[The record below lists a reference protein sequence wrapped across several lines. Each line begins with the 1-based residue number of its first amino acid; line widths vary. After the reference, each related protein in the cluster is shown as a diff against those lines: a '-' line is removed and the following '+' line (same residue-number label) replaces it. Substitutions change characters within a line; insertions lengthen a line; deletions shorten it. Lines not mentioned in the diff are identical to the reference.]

1 MTKSNLSIAFF
12 GTPELTKTILDEMVS
27 AGFAPKVV
35 VTMPDRKSG
44 RKMLLTAP
52 AAKDWALAHDTQVL
66 QPEKLDEHFMAEF
79 KKLGIDVCVVVAYG
93 KILPTE
99 LLQIPKYGMYNVHYS
114 LLPELRGATPVESAI
129 LLGKTETGVTVQ
141 KIATKLDTGD
151 IIVQKKLPIN
161 KDEKTPELRKKLNE
175 IAKKMVVETL
185 TNIEAGTLSVNIQ
198 DENRATYCSKIK
210 KEDGKIDLNGDDIE
224 NYNKYRAYFGW
235 PNVYFFDVDGKR
247 IVVKEATLIG
257 GKFTI
262 LRVTPEGKTETNWPI
277 TLK

>member
-141 KIATKLDTGD
+141 KIAPKLDTGD

-235 PNVYFFDVDGKR
+235 PNVYFFDTDGKR
-247 IVVKEATLIG
+247 IVVKEAVLVD

-262 LRVTPEGKTETNWPI
+262 LRVTPEGKKETSWPVI
-277 TLK
+277 LK